1 MDVRIIAATN
11 KELERSVSE
20 GTFREDL
27 YYRLNVVAIYLP
39 PLRERKDDIPL
50 FAELFLKKY
59 NDQFNKQCRRLTRST
74 IQRLIDYKWPGNVR
88 ELENLIKRIVII
100 GDEEI
105 VLKQYMSE
113 ENGKMGPRSAA
124 DPVITNRPLNGDSL
138 ETREAQRGMTFQPL
152 KMVAKEAQKKAE
164 AEIILRALEWTRWNR
179 KEAARLLKISYKAL
193 LYKIRQ
199 CNLEEQQGLIGP
211 LAVTP
216 VHVPFYYTSNDQF
229 VSNDEA

>member
-1 MDVRIIAATN
+1 LQGGKFSRIGGDEVKVEVRIIAATN
-11 KELERSVSE
+11 KDLERSVSD

-50 FAELFLKKY
+50 FVELFLKKF
-59 NDQFNKQCRRLTRST
+59 NDQFNKQFRRLTRFT
-74 IQRLIDYKWPGNVR
+74 IQSLIDYSWPGNVR

-100 GDEEI
+100 GDEEL

-113 ENGKMGPRSAA
+113 ENGKTRPSSPAEPAIAG
-124 DPVITNRPLNGDSL
+124 RPLNGDL
-138 ETREAQRGMTFQPL
+138 PEEREVQRGLSFQPL
-152 KMVAKEAQKKAE
+152 KMIAKEAQKKAE
-164 AEIILRALEWTRWNR
+164 AEVILRALEWTRWNR

-199 CNLEEQQGLIGP
+199 CNLEEQ
-211 LAVTP
+211 A
-216 VHVPFYYTSNDQF
+216 
-229 VSNDEA
+229 